1 MQFKLLQFY
10 KVLSNFSTNLISGFI
25 PLLIYQETQSVY
37 LAVASLVLGYLFNI
51 LFNYVL
57 KTLTYRKPELCLCL
71 RILPIISMQIS
82 LLFISKS
89 PIIIMF
95 VLAASY
101 GLNYTF
107 KNVPSDIIYNYSVP
121 ANTKAS
127 TLALSRAFEQVGY
140 VAAAICGGWFL
151 DYIPFAYLISISL
164 SLYFVSS
171 LPLMILYFKNRNNK
185 NFNAELVSNA
195 HIHFETQD
203 SSEEG
208 KMVCNKVRRSYIL
221 YNIFLTGV
229 DAFYMLFGFATYLK
243 TGSFL
248 ISGTLGG
255 ACDAIYGIMAVVV
268 GKLDAKKDLTIM
280 SIISSI
286 VISLCIVGATL
297 TMGEWPSFIF
307 YEIIPVFWPF
317 TVIFSTQRMFTKS
330 KVLGITNECTFN
342 RYNAQLSG
350 QAICYA
356 FGLTGVLWLVFAVG
370 AAFVFTSGVLCP
382 YVEEHTRKTLVDYIE
397 DNES

>member
-89 PIIIMF
+89 PIVIMF

-164 SLYFVSS
+164 SCR
-171 LPLMILYFKNRNNK
+171 PLSR
-185 NFNAELVSNA
+185 
-195 HIHFETQD
+195 
-203 SSEEG
+203 
-208 KMVCNKVRRSYIL
+208 
-221 YNIFLTGV
+221 
-229 DAFYMLFGFATYLK
+229 
-243 TGSFL
+243 
-248 ISGTLGG
+248 TL
-255 ACDAIYGIMAVVV
+255 
-268 GKLDAKKDLTIM
+268 
-280 SIISSI
+280 
-286 VISLCIVGATL
+286 
-297 TMGEWPSFIF
+297 
-307 YEIIPVFWPF
+307 
-317 TVIFSTQRMFTKS
+317 IFST
-330 KVLGITNECTFN
+330 G
-342 RYNAQLSG
+342 
-350 QAICYA
+350 
-356 FGLTGVLWLVFAVG
+356 
-370 AAFVFTSGVLCP
+370 
-382 YVEEHTRKTLVDYIE
+382 
-397 DNES
+397 